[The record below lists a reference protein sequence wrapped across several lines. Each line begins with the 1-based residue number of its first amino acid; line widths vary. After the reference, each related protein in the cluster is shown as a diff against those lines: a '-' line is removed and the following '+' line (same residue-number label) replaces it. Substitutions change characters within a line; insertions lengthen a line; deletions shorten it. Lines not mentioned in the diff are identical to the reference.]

1 MYGTALGGATH
12 AGVVFSLKPPKRGT
26 SWPLSVLYNFTGS
39 PDGDHPTA
47 ALIFDANGNLY
58 STTQWGGTGTACQ
71 EGCGTVF
78 EVSP

>member
-1 MYGTALGGATH
+1 MAALGGATH